1 MAQVKC
7 TGTPTTCN
15 KHDYPAEYRVKDK
28 YSKWHTQCNSIVI
41 ITVEKAKR
49 AKAELEVES
58 SFVDLFGL
66 DSSQSQRSDAGPP
79 SPPCRR
85 RKRRLEERHD
95 VANDNEDGGGDD
107 GGGGKRCGDMVA
119 AELGEGSARGG
130 ISARVIS

>member
-1 MAQVKC
+1 MK
-7 TGTPTTCN
+7 
-15 KHDYPAEYRVKDK
+15 
-28 YSKWHTQCNSIVI
+28 
-41 ITVEKAKR
+41 KAKEQ
-49 AKAELEVES
+49 AKAELEAES

-107 GGGGKRCGDMVA
+107 GGGGKH
-119 AELGEGSARGG
+119 GG
-130 ISARVIS
+130 IYGDSLRRQREVQEGFYLSSRFIIT